1 MDTGSAFPHDTDTT
15 SEPNGFSIITPSTA
29 TVNSDASVQNEA
41 LSSKNCSLTPA
52 DEIKTSN
59 NHSNSAVK
67 KTLVHSEAGLDQEIS
82 SRASPIVG
90 KDAPLRQSPEEK
102 THPEASQLG
111 AVLLSFTKPL
121 DDSSMGD
128 VMDAITRVVGPNNE
142 VDFQFFP
149 IATTE
154 ALPMCKN
161 DSHEHDSGFP
171 VATADTQPKEA
182 PLIDPF
188 ADIDFTQL
196 ADLHGDALPLP
207 KRKKDTSASIR
218 DDLTRARVLNVLG
231 LCRRNIHPCVCPEKA
246 PVESGRTTPSIMDEE
261 VLSVSDLVDLAQ
273 ARTQH
278 MLIGCNYSPAETQP
292 RESKRK
298 YGDRSVRRAALF
310 VLSALI
316 FMMCISLLFNF
327 YRAMKEKRGSNSM
340 LRRYIGI

>member
-1 MDTGSAFPHDTDTT
+1 MDTESAFPHDTDTT
-15 SEPNGFSIITPSTA
+15 SDPNGFSIITPSTA
-29 TVNSDASVQNEA
+29 PVGSDGSVQNGD
-41 LSSKNCSLTPA
+41 LSSKNCGLTPA
-52 DEIKTSN
+52 DDIKTSN
-59 NHSNSAVK
+59 NYSNSAVK
-67 KTLVHSEAGLDQEIS
+67 KTLVNSEAGLDQEKP
-82 SRASPIVG
+82 SPTSPTFK
-90 KDAPLRQSPEEK
+90 KDTPLRQSPEEK
-102 THPEASQLG
+102 THLEASQLG
-111 AVLLSFTKPL
+111 AVLLKFTKPL
-121 DDSSMGD
+121 NDSSMGD
-128 VMDAITRVVGPNNE
+128 IMDAITRVVGPSNE

-149 IATTE
+149 FATTE
-154 ALPMCKN
+154 ALPMGKN
-161 DSHEHDSGFP
+161 DSHDHDSGFP

-196 ADLHGDALPLP
+196 ADLPGDAPPLS
-207 KRKKDTSASIR
+207 KRKKDTSASLR

-231 LCRRNIHPCVCPEKA
+231 LCRRNIHPCVCPEEA
-246 PVESGRTTPSIMDEE
+246 PVDSGRTTPSIVDEE
-261 VLSVSDLVDLAQ
+261 VLPVSDLVDLAQ

-292 RESKRK
+292 LDSKRK

-316 FMMCISLLFNF
+316 FMMCISVLFNF